1 MLADGIIESKKGKNH
16 EKRNGEMMKETVTVS
31 FQITFCSLPEV
42 TDKNYEK
49 FQEE

>member
-1 MLADGIIESKKGKNH
+1 MLADGVIESKKGKNY
-16 EKRNGEMMKETVTVS
+16 EQRNGEMMNETVTVS
-31 FQITFCSLPEV
+31 FQIMFCSLPGA